1 MNETLHNNQPHDI
14 AYVVEPRVDA
24 ATGEENDARNKVV
37 ANLTMVGVGGNILLA
52 VFKFVAGILGNSMA
66 LVSDAVHSTSDV
78 LATAVAYVG
87 DRIARREADESH
99 PYGHERFE
107 QLAAAV
113 LSLILAG
120 VGIGIG
126 YAGVESLLAG
136 GAGRETPGMLALIAA
151 AVSIVVKEGMFRYTM
166 YYAKKLDS
174 AAFKA
179 DAWHHRSD
187 ALSSVGSFIGVG
199 MARLG
204 YPMMDPIAGLLICA
218 LISEIPWALLHD
230 GFHLLSHNVIF
241 TLFWGFLGLCAIER
255 YADDKR
261 KAGIILVAM
270 LCIAFVFRADYSGSG
285 FAFIILYYALRRH
298 RALQALMGC
307 CILPMKW
314 IAGLAFIP
322 INMYNGQRGFIQGQ
336 VAKYLFYAFYPV
348 HLFVIWCSCN

>member
-151 AVSIVVKEGMFRYTM
+151 AVSIVVKEGMFWYTRHGARKIGSDVFM
-166 YYAKKLDS
+166 
-174 AAFKA
+174 A
-179 DAWHHRSD
+179 DAWHHRTD
-187 ALSSVGSFIGVG
+187 ALSSVAALVGVG
-199 MARLG
+199 AAMLG
-204 YPMMDPIAGLLICA
+204 FPLGDPIASIVIC
-218 LISEIPWALLHD
+218 
-230 GFHLLSHNVIF
+230 
-241 TLFWGFLGLCAIER
+241 LFILKVAWEVGRGAVGKRVDESGGKELNDAIAACAAKCSAVDHIDSVVTR
-255 YADDKR
+255 R
-261 KAGIILVAM
+261 
-270 LCIAFVFRADYSGSG
+270 FGS
-285 FAFIILYYALRRH
+285 LYYADLEVAMDGSLTLDEAH
-298 RALQALMGC
+298 EYAAEIHD
-307 CILPMKW
+307 CIERECP
-314 IAGLAFIP
+314 
-322 INMYNGQRGFIQGQ
+322 Q
-336 VAKYLFYAFYPV
+336 VKHVTVHVNPV
-348 HLFVIWCSCN
+348 GAH

>member
-151 AVSIVVKEGMFRYTM
+151 AVSIVVKEGMFWYTRHGARKIGSDVFM
-166 YYAKKLDS
+166 
-174 AAFKA
+174 A
-179 DAWHHRSD
+179 DAWHHRTD
-187 ALSSVGSFIGVG
+187 ALSSVAALVGVG
-199 MARLG
+199 AAMLG
-204 YPMMDPIAGLLICA
+204 FPLGDPIASIVIC
-218 LISEIPWALLHD
+218 
-230 GFHLLSHNVIF
+230 
-241 TLFWGFLGLCAIER
+241 LFILKVAWEVGREAVGKLVDESGGKELNDAIAACAARCGAVDHIDSVVTR
-255 YADDKR
+255 R
-261 KAGIILVAM
+261 
-270 LCIAFVFRADYSGSG
+270 FGS
-285 FAFIILYYALRRH
+285 LYYADLEVAMDGSLTLDEAHEYAEEIHDRVERE
-298 RALQALMGC
+298 C
-307 CILPMKW
+307 P
-314 IAGLAFIP
+314 
-322 INMYNGQRGFIQGQ
+322 Q
-336 VAKYLFYAFYPV
+336 VKHVTVHVNPV
-348 HLFVIWCSCN
+348 GAH